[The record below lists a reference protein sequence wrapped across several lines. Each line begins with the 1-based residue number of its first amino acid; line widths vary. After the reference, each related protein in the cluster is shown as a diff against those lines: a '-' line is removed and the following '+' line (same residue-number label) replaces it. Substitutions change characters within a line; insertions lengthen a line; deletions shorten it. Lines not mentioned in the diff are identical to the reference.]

1 MVGKPLKTLSF
12 KNNLQ
17 IACIT
22 RRGRAIIPKGEDT
35 IEPDDFVIVVTTHK
49 GLQRIEDILAD

>member
-1 MVGKPLKTLSF
+1 MKMEEKLTLKF
-12 KNNLQ
+12 KSNLQ

-22 RRGRAIIPKGEDT
+22 RRGRVIIPKGEDT

-49 GLQRIEDILAD
+49 GLQRIEDVLRE